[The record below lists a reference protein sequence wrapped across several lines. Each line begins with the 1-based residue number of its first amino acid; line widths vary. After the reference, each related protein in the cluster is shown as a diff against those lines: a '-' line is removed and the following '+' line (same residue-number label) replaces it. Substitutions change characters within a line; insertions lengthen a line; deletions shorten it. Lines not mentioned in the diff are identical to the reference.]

1 MPGEGLPD
9 IAADV
14 NGGFAAGPFIKEKL
28 NFMLQIKNISKEYR
42 TGDLVQK
49 ALDHVSLD
57 LRDSEFVAV
66 LGPSGSGKTTL
77 LNIVGGLDRYDSGD
91 LVINGI
97 STKKYRDRDW
107 DSYRNHTIGFVFQS
121 YNLIMHQS
129 VLANVELALSIS
141 GVSGNERRVR
151 SMEALRRVGLAGQ
164 EHKKPSQL
172 SGGQMQRVAIARAL
186 VNDPDIVLAD
196 EPTGALDT
204 ETSVQVMDILK
215 EVARDRLVVMVTH
228 NPDLAKK
235 YATRIVTIKD
245 GRILSDTNPPD
256 TGREEEPPVHR
267 NMGKAA
273 MSFLTA
279 LTLSGNNLR
288 TKKARTLLVSF
299 AGSIGIIGIALILA
313 LSSGA
318 NRFIQTQE
326 AETLAMYPLQIEK
339 TGYDL
344 TSMMK
349 SMGDDPGSMFG
360 SDGTKTY
367 TDAVGVDE
375 TAGRL
380 LKDVSTN
387 DLGALKSY
395 LDSRE
400 SGIQKYVNAI
410 EYNYGITPQI
420 YTLEDGTAEQ
430 LNPNHLFDSLSS
442 DDSGNMD
449 IAGMMTGSLSVNLFS
464 KLPTSKELYQ
474 ESYDLKAGHWPE
486 KDTDLTLVLNS
497 SGEVSD
503 VILYAMGLRDR
514 KELEQRIENF
524 ADGKKDD
531 TKAVVR
537 ETSDSGAEDRSGTE
551 DGSGS
556 VVSSGSDRA
565 VQDGSTESAE
575 SVYAYDDFLGK
586 SFRLVNACDYYT
598 RDDTYNVWTDQS
610 GDRDFVKK
618 LAENGK
624 KLTITG
630 IVQPKKETMSEALS
644 TGIAYSPLLE
654 EELMKAAAQSEVV
667 KDQLKN
673 PEVNVLTGKKFSEE
687 NASSD
692 LDLSKLFSIDGDA
705 LQKAFSSKAESIS
718 PDSLDLNKIL
728 QNLNLQNLDFGN
740 LNLEESLDPS
750 AMQKAMPDLG
760 SVDLAGLLSRVQV
773 HVTGEQLQ
781 SLFQEA
787 AKGYLESISKD
798 PSTDYT
804 KLGSAFVE
812 YLQSETGRAA
822 VQSEMQ
828 KILDANKENFI
839 TRDDV
844 VQMASEIFDG
854 YSEYAQKNLP
864 DDPLSPDGFRSWL
877 SSPDAEETVAKA
889 FSVITDKLSRFTV
902 TDGEAASMT
911 ETLSKSYD
919 EWAGEHDAPQLSKAA
934 DSFAAYLQSEDAQKL
949 LLNAAGQ
956 MIDVSG
962 LQSAL
967 SDTLQSTVSALIQA
981 VTAQIEGAITSA
993 MTQMTGQL
1001 QQALSQALG
1010 QTVSAISGNM
1020 EKMFQIDP
1028 DQLAS
1033 AFRANMDAGQ
1043 LQKLMSSMMQGNSS
1057 SLENNLS
1064 SLGYADPAEPS
1075 EINIYP
1081 KDFKAKN
1088 EVVNLLTSYNKQME
1102 KKGEDSKVITYT
1114 DMVTAMMLSVTKI
1127 IDTISY
1133 VLIAFVAISLVVS
1146 SIMIGVITYISVL
1159 ERRKEIGI
1167 LRAMGAS
1174 RHNVAQVFNAETF
1187 ITGIL
1192 AGGIGVGVTL
1202 LLTIPI
1208 NALIVHVTGQEIH
1221 AALPPAAALMLI
1233 ALSVA
1238 LTMFAGLIP
1247 SRKASK
1253 SDPVTAL
1260 RS

>member
-1 MPGEGLPD
+1 
-9 IAADV
+9 
-14 NGGFAAGPFIKEKL
+14 
-28 NFMLQIKNISKEYR
+28 MLQIKNISKEYR

-141 GVSGNERRVR
+141 GISGNERRER

-204 ETSVQVMDILK
+204 ETSIQVMDILK
-215 EVARDRLVVMVTH
+215 EVAKDRLVVMVTH

-245 GRILSDTNPPD
+245 GRILSDTNPPE

-279 LTLSGNNLR
+279 LSLSGNNLR

-503 VILYAMGLRDR
+503 VILYALGLRDR

-537 ETSDSGAEDRSGTE
+537 EKSDREAEGGRGGEDKSGTEGESGAE
-551 DGSGS
+551 
-556 VVSSGSDRA
+556 VSSAADRA
-565 VQDGSTESAE
+565 VQDSSTESAE

-644 TGIAYSPLLE
+644 AGIAYSPLLE

-718 PDSLDLNKIL
+718 PDSLDLNKVL
-728 QNLNLQNLDFGN
+728 QNLNLQNLDFSN
-740 LNLEESLDPS
+740 LNLEGSLDPS

-804 KLGSAFVE
+804 KLGSAFAE

-828 KILDANKENFI
+828 KILDANRENLI

-854 YSEYAQKNLP
+854 YSEYAQKNLS

-877 SSPDAEETVAKA
+877 SSPDAEETVGKA

-911 ETLSKSYD
+911 ETLQKSYD

-1057 SLENNLS
+1057 SMENNLS

-1114 DMVTAMMLSVTKI
+1114 DMVTAMMSSVTKI

-1208 NALIVHVTGQEIH
+1208 NALIVRVTGQKIH

-1247 SRKASK
+1247 SRKASRN
-1253 SDPVTAL
+1253 DPVTAL

>member
-1 MPGEGLPD
+1 
-9 IAADV
+9 
-14 NGGFAAGPFIKEKL
+14 
-28 NFMLQIKNISKEYR
+28 MLQIKNISKEYR

-49 ALDHVSLD
+49 ALDHVSLE

-97 STKKYRDRDW
+97 STKKYKDRDW

-141 GVSGNERRVR
+141 GVSGNERRER
-151 SMEALRRVGLAGQ
+151 SLEALRRVGLAGQ

-204 ETSVQVMDILK
+204 ETSIQVMDILK
-215 EVARDRLVVMVTH
+215 EVAKDRLVVMVTH
-228 NPDLAKK
+228 NPDLAQK

-245 GRILSDTNPPD
+245 GRILSDTNPPE
-256 TGREEEPPVHR
+256 TGREEMPAVHR

-273 MSFLTA
+273 MSFFTA
-279 LTLSGNNLR
+279 LALSGNNLR

-326 AETLAMYPLQIEK
+326 AETLAVYPLQIEK

-344 TSMMK
+344 TSMMQ
-349 SMGDDPGSMFG
+349 SMSGGSGGLMGG
-360 SDGTKTY
+360 SSEKTY

-375 TAGRL
+375 TADQM
-380 LKDVSTN
+380 LKEVSTN
-387 DLGALKSY
+387 DLGSLKKY
-395 LDSRE
+395 LDSE
-400 SGIQKYVNAI
+400 KSEIENYVNAI
-410 EYNYGITPQI
+410 EYSYGITPQI
-420 YTLEDGTAEQ
+420 YSVDADSAEQ

-442 DDSGNMD
+442 DNMGD
-449 IAGMMTGSLSVNLFS
+449 MGITGMMTSSLSVDLFS
-464 KLPTSKELYQ
+464 KLPTSEQLYKD
-474 ESYDLKAGHWPE
+474 SYDLKAGHWPE
-486 KDTDLTLVLNS
+486 KDSDLVLVLNGN
-497 SGEVSD
+497 GEVSD
-503 VILYAMGLRDR
+503 VLLYATGLRDR
-514 KELEQRIENF
+514 KELEQRIEDF
-524 ADGKKDD
+524 ADGKKN
-531 TKAVVR
+531 TNAVVR
-537 ETSDSGAEDRSGTE
+537 ETSESSAQEGSTIKNSSTAE
-551 DGSGS
+551 SGS
-556 VVSSGSDRA
+556 EN
-565 VQDGSTESAE
+565 QDSNET
-575 SVYAYDDFLGK
+575 SVYAYRDFLGK

-610 GDRDFVKK
+610 GDGDFVKK

-630 IVQPKKETMSEALS
+630 IVQPKKGSMSEALS

-654 EELMKAAAQSEVV
+654 EELMKEAAQSEVV

-673 PEVNVLTGKKFSEE
+673 PEVNVLTGKKFSDE

-692 LDLSKLFSIDGDA
+692 LDLSRLFSIDGDA
-705 LQKAFSSKAESIS
+705 LQKAFSSNAQSIL
-718 PDSLDLNKIL
+718 PDSLNLDQIV
-728 QNLNLQNLDFGN
+728 QNLNLQNLDFSGLDLAN
-740 LNLEESLDPS
+740 SIDPS
-750 AMQKAMPDLG
+750 AIQSAMPDLG
-760 SVDLAGLLSRVQV
+760 SLDLAGLLSKVQV

-787 AKGYLESISKD
+787 AKGYLESMASD

-804 KLGSAFVE
+804 KLGSAFAE
-812 YLQSETGRAA
+812 YLRSETGRTA
-822 VQSEMQ
+822 VQTEMQ
-828 KILDANKENFI
+828 KILDANKENLI

-844 VQMASEIFDG
+844 VQMASEIFNG
-854 YSEYAQKNLP
+854 YSEYVKTHLS
-864 DDPLSPDGFRSWL
+864 DDPLSPDGFRNWL
-877 SSPDAEETVAKA
+877 NSSDAEDTVSRA
-889 FSVITDKLSRFTV
+889 FSAITDKLSQFAV
-902 TDGEAASMT
+902 TGEQAASMT
-911 ETLSKSYD
+911 DALQKSYD
-919 EWAGEHDAPQLSKAA
+919 GWAGENNAPQLSKAA
-934 DSFAAYLQSEDAQKL
+934 DSFTSYLQSEDAQKL
-949 LLNAAGQ
+949 LLHAAGQ
-956 MIDVSG
+956 MIDTSG

-967 SDTLQSTVSALIQA
+967 SDTLQSTVSALVQA
-981 VTAQIEGAITSA
+981 VTAQIGSAITSA
-993 MTQMTGQL
+993 MSSMTGQL
-1001 QQALSQALG
+1001 QQALTQALG

-1043 LQKLMSSMMQGNSS
+1043 LQKLMSSMMQGSSS

-1064 SLGYADPAEPS
+1064 ALGYADPDEPS
-1075 EINIYP
+1075 GINIYP

-1088 EVVNLLTSYNKQME
+1088 EVVNILTSYNKQME
-1102 KKGEDSKVITYT
+1102 KEGQDDKVITYT
-1114 DMVTAMMLSVTKI
+1114 DMVTAMMSSVTKI

-1202 LLTIPI
+1202 LLTIPV
-1208 NALIVHVTGQEIH
+1208 NALILRVTGQEIH
-1221 AALPPAAALMLI
+1221 AALPPTAAVMLV

-1238 LTMFAGLIP
+1238 LTMIAGLIP
-1247 SRKASK
+1247 SRKASR

>member
-1 MPGEGLPD
+1 
-9 IAADV
+9 
-14 NGGFAAGPFIKEKL
+14 
-28 NFMLQIKNISKEYR
+28 MLQIKNISKEYR

-141 GVSGNERRVR
+141 GISGNERRER

-204 ETSVQVMDILK
+204 ETSIQVMDILK
-215 EVARDRLVVMVTH
+215 EVAKDRLVVMVTH
-228 NPDLAKK
+228 NPDLAQK

-245 GRILSDTNPPD
+245 GRILSDTNPPE
-256 TGREEEPPVHR
+256 TGREVKAPVHR

-279 LTLSGNNLR
+279 LALSGNNLR

-360 SDGTKTY
+360 SGGTKTY

-537 ETSDSGAEDRSGTE
+537 ETSDREAEGGRGGEDKSGTEGESGAEF
-551 DGSGS
+551 
-556 VVSSGSDRA
+556 SSAEDRA
-565 VQDGSTESAE
+565 VQDSSTETTE
-575 SVYAYDDFLGK
+575 SVYAYNDFLGK
-586 SFRLVNACDYYT
+586 SFQLVNACDYYT

-610 GDRDFVKK
+610 DDRDFVKK

-692 LDLSKLFSIDGDA
+692 LDLSRLFSIDGDA

-718 PDSLDLNKIL
+718 PDSLDLNKVL
-728 QNLNLQNLDFGN
+728 QNLNLQNLDFSN

-750 AMQKAMPDLG
+750 AMQNAMPDLG
-760 SVDLAGLLSRVQV
+760 SVDLPGLLSKVQV

-804 KLGSAFVE
+804 KLGSAFAE

-828 KILDANKENFI
+828 KILDANKENLI

-844 VQMASEIFDG
+844 VQMASEIFEG
-854 YSEYAQKNLP
+854 YSEYVQKNLS
-864 DDPLSPDGFRSWL
+864 DDPLSPDGFKSWL
-877 SSPDAEETVAKA
+877 SSQDAEETVGKV

-902 TDGEAASMT
+902 TDGDAASMA

-934 DSFAAYLQSEDAQKL
+934 DSFAAYLQSEDAQQF

-967 SDTLQSTVSALIQA
+967 SDTLQSTISALIQA

-1114 DMVTAMMLSVTKI
+1114 DMVTAMMSSVTKI

-1208 NALIVHVTGQEIH
+1208 NALIVRVTGQEIH

-1247 SRKASK
+1247 SRKASR

>member
-1 MPGEGLPD
+1 
-9 IAADV
+9 
-14 NGGFAAGPFIKEKL
+14 
-28 NFMLQIKNISKEYR
+28 MLQIKNISKEYR

-141 GVSGNERRVR
+141 GISGNERRER

-204 ETSVQVMDILK
+204 ETSIQVMDILK
-215 EVARDRLVVMVTH
+215 EVAKDRLVVMVTH
-228 NPDLAKK
+228 NPDLAQK

-245 GRILSDTNPPD
+245 GRILSDTNPPE
-256 TGREEEPPVHR
+256 TGREEKAPVHR

-279 LTLSGNNLR
+279 LALSGNNLR
-288 TKKARTLLVSF
+288 TKKTRTLLVSF

-360 SDGTKTY
+360 SGGTKTY

-474 ESYDLKAGHWPE
+474 ESYDLKSGHWPE

-503 VILYAMGLRDR
+503 VILYALGLRDR

-537 ETSDSGAEDRSGTE
+537 ETSDREAEGGRGGEDKSGTEGESGAE
-551 DGSGS
+551 
-556 VVSSGSDRA
+556 VSSGSDRA
-565 VQDGSTESAE
+565 VQDSSTENTE

-630 IVQPKKETMSEALS
+630 IVQPKQETMSEALS

-673 PEVNVLTGKKFSEE
+673 P
-687 NASSD
+687 
-692 LDLSKLFSIDGDA
+692 
-705 LQKAFSSKAESIS
+705 
-718 PDSLDLNKIL
+718 
-728 QNLNLQNLDFGN
+728 
-740 LNLEESLDPS
+740 
-750 AMQKAMPDLG
+750 
-760 SVDLAGLLSRVQV
+760 
-773 HVTGEQLQ
+773 
-781 SLFQEA
+781 
-787 AKGYLESISKD
+787 
-798 PSTDYT
+798 
-804 KLGSAFVE
+804 
-812 YLQSETGRAA
+812 
-822 VQSEMQ
+822 
-828 KILDANKENFI
+828 
-839 TRDDV
+839 
-844 VQMASEIFDG
+844 
-854 YSEYAQKNLP
+854 
-864 DDPLSPDGFRSWL
+864 
-877 SSPDAEETVAKA
+877 
-889 FSVITDKLSRFTV
+889 
-902 TDGEAASMT
+902 
-911 ETLSKSYD
+911 
-919 EWAGEHDAPQLSKAA
+919 
-934 DSFAAYLQSEDAQKL
+934 
-949 LLNAAGQ
+949 
-956 MIDVSG
+956 
-962 LQSAL
+962 
-967 SDTLQSTVSALIQA
+967 
-981 VTAQIEGAITSA
+981 
-993 MTQMTGQL
+993 
-1001 QQALSQALG
+1001 
-1010 QTVSAISGNM
+1010 
-1020 EKMFQIDP
+1020 
-1028 DQLAS
+1028 
-1033 AFRANMDAGQ
+1033 
-1043 LQKLMSSMMQGNSS
+1043 
-1057 SLENNLS
+1057 
-1064 SLGYADPAEPS
+1064 
-1075 EINIYP
+1075 
-1081 KDFKAKN
+1081 
-1088 EVVNLLTSYNKQME
+1088 
-1102 KKGEDSKVITYT
+1102 
-1114 DMVTAMMLSVTKI
+1114 
-1127 IDTISY
+1127 
-1133 VLIAFVAISLVVS
+1133 
-1146 SIMIGVITYISVL
+1146 
-1159 ERRKEIGI
+1159 
-1167 LRAMGAS
+1167 
-1174 RHNVAQVFNAETF
+1174 
-1187 ITGIL
+1187 
-1192 AGGIGVGVTL
+1192 
-1202 LLTIPI
+1202 
-1208 NALIVHVTGQEIH
+1208 
-1221 AALPPAAALMLI
+1221 
-1233 ALSVA
+1233 
-1238 LTMFAGLIP
+1238 
-1247 SRKASK
+1247 
-1253 SDPVTAL
+1253 
-1260 RS
+1260 